1 MAEPAEDVA
10 EVGAAIEVSFPIAR
24 AVRLV
29 KEIGLIERY
38 MVHEGKKQVRDL
50 WALRDT
56 LTAELVKIAAEKGI
70 TT

>member
-1 MAEPAEDVA
+1 MAEQAEDAA
-10 EVGAAIEVSFPIAR
+10 EVGAAIEVSFPVER

-38 MVHEGKKQVRDL
+38 VVHEGKKQVRDL
-50 WALRDT
+50 WVLRDT
-56 LTAELVKIAAEKGI
+56 LTEQLLKIAAEKGS

>member
-1 MAEPAEDVA
+1 MTEPTGTTT

-24 AVRLV
+24 AARLV
-29 KEIGLIERY
+29 KEVGLIERY

-56 LTAELVKIAAEKGI
+56 LTAQLKTIAAEKGS